1 MTCHL
6 PDYANLII
14 VFLMLARTASE
25 LINLICIFAHRE
37 LSAGEADLST
47 ASINPHGGMQ
57 YGLSW
62 PVNGNETNRK
72 VGAVF
77 WGDSLSAYL
86 IVTLCLLMAW
96 PFTVTCF
103 LVLG

>member
-1 MTCHL
+1 M
-6 PDYANLII
+6 PDYANVTI

-25 LINLICIFAHRE
+25 LINLICISAHGG
-37 LSAGEADLST
+37 LSAREADLST
-47 ASINPHGGMQ
+47 ASISPHGGMQ
-57 YGLSW
+57 CGLSW
-62 PVNGNETNRK
+62 SFNGNETNRK

-77 WGDSLSAYL
+77 WGDGFSAYL

-96 PFTVTCF
+96 PFRVTCF